1 MPIGITRIQEILIVR
16 YIGLLLLYTV
26 LRINNTK
33 EDNIMKKNERASYRA
48 RELYVYKPAYP
59 NAPQPSY
66 FTDRML
72 NALTV
77 VVSAMGFVTTIV
89 CLVAMA

>member
-1 MPIGITRIQEILIVR
+1 
-16 YIGLLLLYTV
+16 
-26 LRINNTK
+26 
-33 EDNIMKKNERASYRA
+33 MKKHQKAPGYA
-48 RELYVYKPAYP
+48 RNLYVYKPAYP

-77 VVSAMGFVTTIV
+77 VVSAMGFLTTLV